1 MSLFEGRGG
10 ADCCG
15 VGFVANQL
23 EFVSP
28 VGDQGSG
35 DGRHL
40 PVAYAGSVWAD
51 QLECVSPVGDQ
62 GSGVIRRLRGLY
74 FFGVSGSTGVCVACR
89 RPM

>member
-1 MSLFEGRGG
+1 MRVNFVSGRIREREFTSPAASLLPSNDHR

-35 DGRHL
+35 VMRHL
-40 PVAYAGSVWAD
+40 PVAYAGSVYAN
-51 QLECVSPVGDQ
+51 LVAVFLCEV
-62 GSGVIRRLRGLY
+62 LY
-74 FFGVSGSTGVCVACR
+74 EKVVLA
-89 RPM
+89 